1 MERNISASVVVP
13 VRMFRTMFV
22 LTVDGQRREKIMVDS
37 TEMCWN
43 TGDFR
48 DGCDCMT
55 CEHRYECS
63 GSDLTDDD
71 DE

>member
-1 MERNISASVVVP
+1 MERFISARTVVVST
-13 VRMFRTMFV
+13 MFRTMFV
-22 LTVDGQRREKIMVDS
+22 LTVGTERKGKIMIDYN
-37 TEMCWN
+37 EMCWN

>member
-1 MERNISASVVVP
+1 MSDLN
-13 VRMFRTMFV
+13 
-22 LTVDGQRREKIMVDS
+22 
-37 TEMCWN
+37 EMCWN